1 MLHPVPLPLSITR
14 TPACLPA
21 CLQVL
26 EQLLEENDQDP
37 NVWLL
42 LAICYQGGGDLEAAL
57 EAGQRK
63 GTHTHSHART
73 CSAGLCTCARCM
85 PLSWSTCGPRCLG
98 GAGLLLRR
106 LGTAAELAPVVFP
119 NLPPARRPRA
129 SLVSYASRCPP
140 AASSSSCP
148 RAPLPP
154 L

>member
-1 MLHPVPLPLSITR
+1 MLAALAPPANLCLLGPSTIMPHPVPLPLSITR

-63 GTHTHSHART
+63 GTHTHAHART
-73 CSAGLCTCARCM
+73 CSAGWCTCALHAIVLVDLRAT
-85 PLSWSTCGPRCLG
+85 LLG
-98 GAGLLLRR
+98 W
-106 LGTAAELAPVVFP
+106 
-119 NLPPARRPRA
+119 
-129 SLVSYASRCPP
+129 CWP
-140 AASSSSCP
+140 AAA
-148 RAPLPP
+148 APGDRRWARPCGASEP
-154 L
+154 SACAPAW